1 MSLAWGRLYPGS
13 IQLGDGLVLAV
24 ITKQMLIKF
33 SLGPTKKMLFLYSI
47 FLLYEKCMEKHKCI
61 PHNLLLMQEFS
72 VNKHLSLN
80 NGTKM
85 TSIIINKTF
94 IT

>member
-1 MSLAWGRLYPGS
+1 M
-13 IQLGDGLVLAV
+13 
-24 ITKQMLIKF
+24 
-33 SLGPTKKMLFLYSI
+33 
-47 FLLYEKCMEKHKCI
+47 YEKCMEKHECI

-94 IT
+94 IN